1 MTTEQQA
8 AEAQQK
14 AAEEA
19 MQAQA
24 EKQQSGASSQTS
36 NDNNDEDDLAEQLEK
51 AQQTIKDYWEQI
63 LRLNADMENNR
74 KRAQRDIESA
84 HKYAVQNFSESLL
97 PIADSMEMGINAA
110 SVENVNLDSIREGIE
125 MTHQLFVDT
134 MEKNGIKAIDPKG
147 EKFDPE
153 LHQAMSMVE
162 TDEVEPNTVI
172 DVMQKGYT
180 LNGRLIRPAMVV
192 VSKAKNA

>member
-51 AQQTIKDYWEQI
+51 AQQTVKDYWEQI

-74 KRAQRDIESA
+74 KRAQRDIENA

-192 VSKAKNA
+192 VSKAKSA